1 MEPIVLLGGGGHCK
15 SVIDTI
21 LNSQLYEIIGVI
33 DIEKKIGQNVF
44 NSIKIIDCDKNLYK
58 YKSKNIKKA
67 FVTIGSVGN
76 PKTRIELYEKARAI
90 GFEIPSIVDKT
101 AIISRNACIGEGT
114 FIGKGVIVNA
124 GTVIKE
130 NCIINTGSII
140 EHDCCIDKFSHISPN
155 ATLCGGVK
163 IGRNTHIGANSTI
176 IQYRNIGEN
185 VIIGAGSVVIKDI
198 KDNVIAYG
206 NPCREAVK

>member
-1 MEPIVLLGGGGHCK
+1 MEPIILIGGGGHCK

-21 LNSQLYEIIGVI
+21 ISSNLYEIIGVI
-33 DIEKKIGQNVF
+33 DIEEKIGQNIL
-44 NSIKIIDCDKNLYK
+44 NDIEIIDCDENLYK
-58 YKSKNIKKA
+58 YKLKNIKKA

-76 PKTRIELYEKARAI
+76 PKIRIELYEKARTI
-90 GFEIPSIVDKT
+90 GFEFPSIVDKT
-101 AIISRNACIGEGT
+101 AIISQDAYIGEGT

-124 GTVIKE
+124 GATIND

-140 EHDCCIDKFSHISPN
+140 EHDCYIDKFSHISPN

-176 IQYRNIGEN
+176 IQYRNIGGN
-185 VIIGAGSVVIKDI
+185 VIIGAGSVVTKDI
-198 KDNVIAYG
+198 EDNVTAYG
-206 NPCREAVK
+206 NPCREA